1 MDAMDKINVRIERLR
16 NRPDAG
22 PAELSRLPPTIQQA
36 TANICLEGAELLA
49 RDTVLQGEFPAG
61 TFAAPRQPTLIV
73 PPCS

>member
-1 MDAMDKINVRIERLR
+1 MDKINVRIERLR